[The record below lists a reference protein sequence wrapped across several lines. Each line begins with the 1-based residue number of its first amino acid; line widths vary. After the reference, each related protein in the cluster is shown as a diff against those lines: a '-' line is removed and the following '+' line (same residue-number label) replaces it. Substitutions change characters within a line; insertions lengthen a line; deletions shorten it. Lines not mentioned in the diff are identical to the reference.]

1 MPPDESGYVCPRCGQ
16 AVRRTHR
23 RFLDRVAS
31 LVVPLRRFK
40 CRNCGWNG
48 VRISSHS
55 LWAQHPRVMLMRLVL
70 IILVLLASVWV
81 AIHLRF

>member
-1 MPPDESGYVCPRCGQ
+1 MPHEESSYLCPRCGQ
-16 AVRRTHR
+16 PVRRTHR

-48 VRISSHS
+48 LRISSHS
-55 LWAQHPRVMLMRLVL
+55 LWVQRPRVILLRVALIVLVL
-70 IILVLLASVWV
+70 SV
-81 AIHLRF
+81 AILIAMQLRF